1 MALPAD
7 VTTGTWTLDNSHSEI
22 GFTVRHAGIS
32 KVRGQFTEAAA
43 TLDLPEDVTG
53 ARINATINTASFDSG
68 DVNRDG
74 HVKGEDFFDVEKF
87 PEISFVSNGL
97 VAKGNSY
104 ELTGDLTIKG
114 VTRPVTLETEFNGVA
129 VDPFGNTR
137 AGVSAETTISRKD
150 FGLTWNAIL
159 ETGGVLVSDK
169 VAINLEL
176 ASSLPRHNSF
186 PLRHPGPG
194 LPQSGAG
201 VPSFKRA
208 APPGFPRDYSERHE
222 PLSQRTAERFR
233 RTVFRYRPAHRD

>member
-87 PEISFVSNGL
+87 PEITFVSRHVKANGDGFDL
-97 VAKGNSY
+97 V
-104 ELTGDLTIKG
+104 GDLTIKG

-150 FGLTWNAIL
+150 FGLTWNAVL

-176 ASSLPRHNSF
+176 AFIAP
-186 PLRHPGPG
+186 
-194 LPQSGAG
+194 
-201 VPSFKRA
+201 A
-208 APPGFPRDYSERHE
+208 A
-222 PLSQRTAERFR
+222 
-233 RTVFRYRPAHRD
+233 